1 MATPQEVLQ
10 NLIAPAP
17 VPRLHV
23 TTAQSAAEVNA
34 CLRLRYRIFVD
45 ELGAHKT
52 SPQAGLDRDAFDEHC
67 MHLMVRDRV
76 SGQLVGTTRL
86 LTRDGA
92 ASANM
97 YYSQSE
103 FDLTRILCLPGRF
116 MEIGRTCIDS
126 AYRSSSALA
135 VLWRGLAHIM
145 VAQDID
151 YLIGCASIPADPG
164 LSYVATVMTELRRRC
179 YAPEHLRV
187 YPRVPM
193 VCRKTTASESIS
205 LPPLLKGYVH
215 SGAMVCGEPAWDEA
229 FNVADVFIL
238 LERDRLDRRYARRF
252 VRRVN

>member
-1 MATPQEVLQ
+1 MPQEVLQ
-10 NLIAPAP
+10 NRIPPAP
-17 VPRLHV
+17 TPRLHV
-23 TTAQSAAEVNA
+23 TIAQSPGEIDA

-52 SPQAGLDRDAFDEHC
+52 SPRPDLDVDEFDEHC
-67 MHLMVRDRV
+67 MHLMVRDRTH
-76 SGQLVGTTRL
+76 GQLVGTTRL
-86 LTRDGA
+86 LTSDGA

-126 AYRSSSALA
+126 AYRSGSALA
-135 VLWRGLAHIM
+135 VLWHGLAHIM
-145 VAQDID
+145 VMQNID
-151 YLIGCASIPADPG
+151 YLIGCASIPVDPG
-164 LSYVATVMTELRRRC
+164 LSYVATVMAELQRRC

-193 VCRKTTASESIS
+193 AYRRTAASETVN
-205 LPPLLKGYVH
+205 LPPLLKGYIH

-238 LERDRLDRRYARRF
+238 LERDRLNRRYARHF
-252 VRRVN
+252 VHRIN